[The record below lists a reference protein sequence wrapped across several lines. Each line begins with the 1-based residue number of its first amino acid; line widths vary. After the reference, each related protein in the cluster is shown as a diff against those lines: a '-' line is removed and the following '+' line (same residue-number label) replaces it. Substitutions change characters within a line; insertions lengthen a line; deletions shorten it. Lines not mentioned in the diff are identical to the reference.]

1 MKAVFYVS
9 NATGRENQ
17 ETDFLVPVAVEKD
30 LNSMR
35 EKSFSQN
42 MQKFLL
48 KRAAAEQKFEA
59 RRQAFFLEKQ
69 QITADIKEA
78 GDIWKKTL
86 AMLPYKEFN

>member
-1 MKAVFYVS
+1 
-9 NATGRENQ
+9 
-17 ETDFLVPVAVEKD
+17 
-30 LNSMR
+30 
-35 EKSFSQN
+35 

-86 AMLPYKEFN
+86 AMLPYKEFK